1 MHKGEKQRPSTVG
14 VEVGTEHS
22 KDAAGVA
29 TGAFDEAIRMGLVR
43 DAEVVLNACDSDEFF
58 CSGLDKILG
67 VVGAH

>member
-1 MHKGEKQRPSTVG
+1 M
-14 VEVGTEHS
+14 EVGTEHA

-29 TGAFDEAIRMGLVR
+29 TGVFDKAIRMGLVR
-43 DAEVVLNACDSDEFF
+43 DAEVMLNACDSDELF